1 MGLDTRSEIVIELT
15 PKKLL
20 AISLL
25 TLVGVGAL
33 YSYVIALYAF
43 NAPSQDLSLRFNSVG
58 TFDTGD
64 VAKTAFAKGDT
75 VRIKISFEMADY
87 YWSAPSYY
95 WSAPSYYWSAQS
107 YYYFSSGE
115 SYRLIYTVVDGSGMP
130 VYFSS
135 TTGAITQAQV
145 KNDLAD
151 YLSLSS
157 AAAGTYTVK
166 VYLWSD
172 WLPDGDALAP
182 GGGSATFTIY

>member
-75 VRIKISFEMADY
+75 VRIKISFEMAD
-87 YWSAPSYY
+87 YY

>member
-1 MGLDTRSEIVIELT
+1 MGLDAHSEIVIELT

-20 AISLL
+20 ALSLL

-43 NAPSQDLSLRFNSVG
+43 TAPSQDLSLRFNSVG
-58 TFDTGD
+58 TYTTGNM
-64 VAKTAFAKGDT
+64 AETAFTKGDT
-75 VRIKISFEMADY
+75 VRIKIVFEMADY
-87 YWSAPSYY
+87 YLSAP
-95 WSAPSYYWSAQS
+95 S
-107 YYYFSSGE
+107 YYYFSSFE

-135 TTGAITQAQV
+135 TTGTINPAEV
-145 KNDLAD
+145 KNDSAD

-166 VYLWSD
+166 VYLWCD
-172 WLPDGDALAP
+172 WLPNGDALAP
-182 GGGSATFTIY
+182 GGGSATFTIS

>member
-1 MGLDTRSEIVIELT
+1 
-15 PKKLL
+15 
-20 AISLL
+20 
-25 TLVGVGAL
+25 
-33 YSYVIALYAF
+33 
-43 NAPSQDLSLRFNSVG
+43 
-58 TFDTGD
+58 

>member
-1 MGLDTRSEIVIELT
+1 MGFDTRSEIVIELT

-20 AISLL
+20 ALSLL
-25 TLVGVGAL
+25 MLVGVGAF
-33 YSYVIALYAF
+33 YSYVISLHAF
-43 NAPSQDLSLRFNSVG
+43 TAPSQDLSLRFNSVG
-58 TFDTGD
+58 TYTTGD
-64 VAKTAFAKGDT
+64 VMKTAFAKGDT
-75 VRIKISFEMADY
+75 VRVKISFEMADY
-87 YWSAPSYY
+87 YWSGP
-95 WSAPSYYWSAQS
+95 S

-135 TTGAITQAQV
+135 TTGAINQAQV

-172 WLPDGDALAP
+172 WLPSGDALAP
-182 GGGSATFTIY
+182 GGGSATFTIS

>member
-1 MGLDTRSEIVIELT
+1 VIELT

-25 TLVGVGAL
+25 VLIGGGAIF
-33 YSYVIALYAF
+33 SYVVALYAF

-58 TFDTGD
+58 TYDTGN
-64 VAKTAFAKGDT
+64 VVKTAFAKGDT
-75 VRIKISFEMADY
+75 VRIKVSFEMADY

-95 WSAPSYYWSAQS
+95 
-107 YYYFSSGE
+107 YFETGDA
-115 SYRLIYTVVDGSGMP
+115 YRLIYTVVDGTGMP

-135 TTGAITQAQV
+135 TTSTITQAQV

-172 WLPDGDALAP
+172 WLPSGEALEP
-182 GGGSATFTIY
+182 SGGSATFTIS

>member
-1 MGLDTRSEIVIELT
+1 MGLDAHSEIVIELT

-20 AISLL
+20 ALSLL

-43 NAPSQDLSLRFNSVG
+43 TAPSQDLSLRFNSVG
-58 TFDTGD
+58 TYTTGD
-64 VAKTAFAKGDT
+64 VMKPAFAKGDT
-75 VRIKISFEMADY
+75 VRIKIVFEMADY
-87 YWSAPSYY
+87 YLFASSYY
-95 WSAPSYYWSAQS
+95 S
-107 YYYFSSGE
+107 FSSFE

-135 TTGAITQAQV
+135 TTGNINPAQV
-145 KNDLAD
+145 KNDSAD

-166 VYLWSD
+166 VYLWCD
-172 WLPDGDALAP
+172 WLPSGEALAP
-182 GGGSATFTIY
+182 GGGSATFTIS

>member
-87 YWSAPSYY
+87 YWSAQ
-95 WSAPSYYWSAQS
+95 SYYWSAQS